1 MNWLDFVLLAI
12 LVVGAFMGMRM
23 GIIGAAFIAIGAFV
37 GWLLG
42 GQFSD
47 DIGGLF
53 DSSLSNDTLVTVVS
67 YAIIIVASVAVANF
81 VVKFV
86 RPLLTIFTLGMS
98 SMVDKMGSLALGLL
112 VGIAISSVLIIVL
125 ARLTYDFDTTSITGA
140 VTGAVPSQVAEQ
152 VTVLDD
158 QIARIED
165 AKEQLETSLTDSALV
180 SLFIDVTDAIP
191 ASTLG
196 FVPSDFK
203 AALDILESK
212 IDS

>member
-86 RPLLTIFTLGMS
+86 RPLLTVFTLGMS
-98 SMVDKMGSLALGLL
+98 SMVDKMGGLALGLL

-212 IDS
+212 TDS

>member
-86 RPLLTIFTLGMS
+86 RPLLTVFTLGMS
-98 SMVDKMGSLALGLL
+98 SMVDKLGGLALGLL

-140 VTGAVPSQVAEQ
+140 VTGAVPSQVADQ

-180 SLFIDVTDAIP
+180 SLFIDITDAIP

-203 AALDILESK
+203 AALDILESN

>member
-23 GIIGAAFIAIGAFV
+23 GIIGAVFIAIGAFV

-86 RPLLTIFTLGMS
+86 RPLLTVFTLGMS
-98 SMVDKMGSLALGLL
+98 SMVDKMGGLALGLL

-140 VTGAVPSQVAEQ
+140 VTGTVPSQVAEQ

>member
-23 GIIGAAFIAIGAFV
+23 GLIGAAFIAIGAFV

-67 YAIIIVASVAVANF
+67 YVIIIVASVAVANF

-86 RPLLTIFTLGMS
+86 RPLLTVFTLGMS
-98 SMVDKMGSLALGLL
+98 SMVDKLGGLALGLI

-140 VTGAVPSQVAEQ
+140 VTGAVPGQVADQ
-152 VTVLDD
+152 VAVLDD

-180 SLFIDVTDAIP
+180 SLFVDVADAIP

-203 AALDILESK
+203 AALDILESN